1 MVTLFNSLLN
11 FKIGNSISKH
21 KKKKINIVES
31 KQEVTPIINILKDVS
46 VLGYPNYYPKE
57 LTVELLQL

>member
-1 MVTLFNSLLN
+1 MITLFNSLLY
-11 FKIGNSISKH
+11 FKIGNIISKH

>member
-46 VLGYPNYYPKE
+46 VLGYPN
-57 LTVELLQL
+57 